1 MILIFLRL
9 DDDPLAHLSVTQSP
23 HYMYTGVSIVQVSH
37 SGERRVKD
45 KPTFKMVIIERPVS
59 KSLQA
64 GRQDQGLNV
73 RRLEF

>member
-1 MILIFLRL
+1 M
-9 DDDPLAHLSVTQSP
+9 
-23 HYMYTGVSIVQVSH
+23 
-37 SGERRVKD
+37 KD
-45 KPTFKMVIIERPVS
+45 KPTFKMVVIERPGS